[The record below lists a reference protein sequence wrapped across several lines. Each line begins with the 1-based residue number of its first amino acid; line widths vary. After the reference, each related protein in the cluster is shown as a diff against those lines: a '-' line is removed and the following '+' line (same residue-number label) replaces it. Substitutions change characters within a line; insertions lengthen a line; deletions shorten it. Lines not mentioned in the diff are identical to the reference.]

1 MKDDEVKLKQS
12 VVFKN
17 ALADIENKISQG
29 MTQNAIA
36 EEMGM
41 KLSTWKKYYMRF
53 KSKTKSE
60 PANQYQTF
68 SHAKNND
75 EQVKEAEPVSQE
87 NQTAEN
93 KTSLGDILD
102 PSKRSSSVSEFMMQK
117 KPIGKGGIK

>member
-53 KSKTKSE
+53 KSKTKSD
-60 PANQYQTF
+60 PANQHQTF
-68 SHAKNND
+68 ACEK
-75 EQVKEAEPVSQE
+75 
-87 NQTAEN
+87 
-93 KTSLGDILD
+93 
-102 PSKRSSSVSEFMMQK
+102 
-117 KPIGKGGIK
+117 

>member
-1 MKDDEVKLKQS
+1 MKDDEVKLKKS

-36 EEMGM
+36 DEMGM

-53 KSKTKSE
+53 KSKNKPE
-60 PANQYQTF
+60 PINQHQTF

-75 EQVKEAEPVSQE
+75 EREKESVPASKEKPS
-87 NQTAEN
+87 TDN
-93 KTSLGDILD
+93 KASLNDILD
-102 PSKRSSSVSEFMMQK
+102 PSKRSSSVSEFMIQK